1 MPPHEETAGTL
12 YIGTEDGKAFKL
24 LEHIMTLP
32 NLDYQYSSVHQVAQA
47 IDCSGEISFTA
58 RIRKGERDII
68 CGKPWTNAAQ
78 RYIRQQIR
86 KKEKERRRRLKHE
99 NSDT

>member
-1 MPPHEETAGTL
+1 MPIDEEFEKPL
-12 YIGTEDGKAFKL
+12 YIKTEDSEAARL
-24 LEHIMTLP
+24 IEHILTLP
-32 NLDYQYSSVHQVAQA
+32 NQSYEYAATIQVVNA

-58 RIRKGERDII
+58 RIRKGAADII

-78 RYIRQQIR
+78 RYTRQQIR

>member
-1 MPPHEETAGTL
+1 MPPHEETTGTL
-12 YIGTEDGKAFKL
+12 YICTEDGKAVKL
-24 LEHIMTLP
+24 LEHILTLP
-32 NLDYQYSSVHQVAQA
+32 TLDYKYAETQQVVSA

-58 RIRKGERDII
+58 RVRKGAADIV